1 MEEGATLDC
10 ELDVADPNGEL
21 DRVIWWALASDHIIE
36 ISDVDGDE
44 DTASIAPDASEI
56 VPEGIMAWV
65 VNEYG
70 AVVDSDRWEFD
81 YPDEGPTFEISSV
94 QTNSPIAGGET
105 LEVEATVENTSAE
118 PASTEVEL
126 VVGHDPELV
135 DSRTVGLQ
143 PGESAAVPL
152 TFEAGDP
159 ARGREVFPGEVS
171 TEDDSVEFTIVV
183 EDEEPTPAT
192 FNVMEMST
200 NSPIGGGETLEVDT
214 IIENIGDETG
224 RTDIELIVGHDP
236 QVEDSVMRTLDPG
249 ESSTFTLTFQAGDPT
264 GGREEFPVVVDTGA
278 DTATETVV
286 VEDEEP
292 IPATFNVM
300 ETSTNSPVGGGET
313 LEVDTTIEN
322 VGDEAGTTDI
332 ELIVGHTPQVED
344 SVMRTLAPGESS
356 TFTLTFQAGEP
367 AGGREEFPVVV
378 DTGADTATET
388 VAVID

>member
-1 MEEGATLDC
+1 M
-10 ELDVADPNGEL
+10 
-21 DRVIWWALASDHIIE
+21 IWWALASDHIIE